1 MAKKVLVLGA
11 HLDDSVIA
19 MGGTIAK
26 LVKSGVQ
33 VDVFCFGNG
42 DEAYT
47 TPGGSAAAV
56 KRFKRDAILA
66 HEKLGVASFECYD
79 VPDFGVDATR
89 EFYQQCI
96 RVIRQHKPDVIFA
109 HWWNEYFQHHG
120 MATISR
126 DAWNQAAWACS
137 ADLGVTPH
145 RAAKY
150 FHFEVNDPLP
160 EPTHIIDIS
169 ETFADKMAAWMCFI
183 DAHDH
188 LGELDNALE
197 TRARY
202 HGSRVGVHY
211 GEPFRQSFYLL
222 ETIHTAEELFR

>member
-1 MAKKVLVLGA
+1 MKKVLVLGA

-26 LVKSGVQ
+26 LVKAGVQ

-47 TPGGSAAAV
+47 HPGDSANAV
-56 KRFKRDAILA
+56 KRFTRDATKA
-66 HEKLGVASFECYD
+66 HEVLGVNSFECYG

-96 RVIRQHKPDVIFA
+96 RVIRQHQPDVIFA

-126 DAWNQAAWACS
+126 DAWNQASWACS
-137 ADLGVTPH
+137 ADFGATPH
-145 RAAKY
+145 RARKY

-160 EPTHIIDIS
+160 DPTHIFDIT
-169 ETFADKMAAWMCFI
+169 ETFEDKMRAWMCFE

-197 TRARY
+197 ARARY
-202 HGSRVGVHY
+202 HGSRVGVKY

-222 ETIHTAEELFR
+222 DTIHTAEELFR

>member
-1 MAKKVLVLGA
+1 MKKALVLGA

-26 LVKSGVQ
+26 MVKAGIQ
-33 VDVFCFGNG
+33 VEVFCFGNG

-47 TPGGSAAAV
+47 YPGDSANAV
-56 KRFKRDAILA
+56 KRFTRDAIKA
-66 HEKLGVASFECYD
+66 HERLGVASFECYD
-79 VPDFGVDATR
+79 VPDFGVDANR

-109 HWWNEYFQHHG
+109 HYWNEYFQHHG

-137 ADLGVTPH
+137 ADFGVEPH
-145 RAAKY
+145 RAKKY

-160 EPTHIIDIS
+160 EPSHIVDITD
-169 ETFADKMAAWMCFI
+169 TFEDKMAAWMCFE

-197 TRARY
+197 ARARY
-202 HGSRVGVHY
+202 HGSRAGFKY
-211 GEPFRQSFYLL
+211 GEPFRQSFYLM
-222 ETIHTAEELFR
+222 ENIKDIKEIF